1 MSMLYLVGQVINVF
15 ESPQGKNKDTGEI
28 FGGKPRVQILCKNT
42 LQNDETR
49 MDLVNL
55 TVEDEKLYRDMR
67 GQNIR
72 VPVGAF
78 ANGGVVSFYAL
89 KNEKPEPFPGAQ
101 RA

>member
-1 MSMLYLVGQVINVF
+1 MSMLSLTGQVINVF
-15 ESPQGKNKDTGEI
+15 ESPTGKNKETGEA
-28 FGGKPRVQILCKNT
+28 FGGKPRVQILCQNM

-55 TVEDEKLYRDMR
+55 TVEDEKLYKGFQGKR
-67 GQNIR
+67 IR

-78 ANGGVVSFYAL
+78 VNGGTVAFYAI
-89 KNEKPEPFPGAQ
+89 KNEVPEVITAPV

>member
-1 MSMLYLVGQVINVF
+1 MSMLSLMGQVINVF
-15 ESPQGKNKDTGEI
+15 ESPTGKNKETGEA

-55 TVEDEKLYRDMR
+55 TVEDEKLYK
-67 GQNIR
+67 GFQGKLIR

-78 ANGGVVSFYAL
+78 VNGGIVAFYAI
-89 KNEKPEPFPGAQ
+89 KNEAPEVIQTPS

>member
-1 MSMLYLVGQVINVF
+1 MSMLSLLGQVINVF
-15 ESPQGKNKDTGEI
+15 ESPTGKNKETGEL

-55 TVEDEKLYRDMR
+55 TVEDEKLYK
-67 GQNIR
+67 GLQNKLVR

-78 ANGGVVSFYAL
+78 VNGGAVAYYAL
-89 KNEKPEPFPGAQ
+89 KNEAPEVVQSLAS
-101 RA
+101 A